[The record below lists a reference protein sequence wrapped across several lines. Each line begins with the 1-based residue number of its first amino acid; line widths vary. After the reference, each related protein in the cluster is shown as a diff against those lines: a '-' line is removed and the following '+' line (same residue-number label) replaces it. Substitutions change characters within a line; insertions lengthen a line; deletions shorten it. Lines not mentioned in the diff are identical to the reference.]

1 MVKRVMLSDLLS
13 AAASD
18 PLAINV
24 DAKDRLRWALHTQG
38 GQEVILVSA
47 SGQSIRFSEEDV
59 RSMGLAA
66 GGVGGM
72 RLKRGDRVVSAHVVD
87 PGGELATI
95 TELGYAKRT
104 GLDQYSS
111 QGRNGGGIVTHKVS
125 SRTGKV
131 AAAYLLPAQGVESL
145 IVLQE
150 KGDVKLV
157 ETEAVPQMGRGVMG
171 KQDACSVRKPC
182 GGVKAAAAALTAMT
196 TLQRHRRA
204 DGCAVGSCACSGC
217 GRQGRRS
224 ANCGAAI
231 QPRQNRAIPQSA
243 PRQARRPQ
251 SAPRQAR
258 RPQSALC
265 PSPRLPLRRARR
277 RGPRKPSRRSRNCL

>member
-1 MVKRVMLSDLLS
+1 M
-13 AAASD
+13 
-18 PLAINV
+18 AINV

-171 KQDACSVRKPC
+171 KQVTLAASANRVAA
-182 GGVKAAAAALTAMT
+182 VKAAAAALTADDIAAGVVEQT
-196 TLQRHRRA
+196 VAPPGFLRPFRLRTA
-204 DGCAVGSCACSGC
+204 GTAI
-217 GRQGRRS
+217 RQL
-224 ANCGAAI
+224 
-231 QPRQNRAIPQSA
+231 
-243 PRQARRPQ
+243 RRPSHPAVPKPVQ
-251 SAPRQAR
+251 YLQKRRDRRDAR
-258 RPQSALC
+258 KRAVSKPV
-265 PSPRLPLRRARR
+265 RLPLRPPA
-277 RGPRKPSRRSRNCL
+277 GAAQESRRDAAGTASKGGDGAAA